1 MPTLLN
7 VDRRDALPST
17 RASVEAIVPI
27 GSFGQ
32 LCLALIALLGVCG
45 SKSWAEDTI
54 RLGIIGLDTSHAIAF
69 TELLNGE
76 SPDAAFQGC
85 RIVAAYPQGSRDIE
99 SSVSRVP
106 QYTETVRGLGVE
118 IVDSIETLVERVDGV
133 LLESNDGRPHLEQ
146 VLPVINAGKPVF
158 IDKPIAGSLVDAVRI
173 FDAAQQAGVPV
184 WSASSLR
191 YNEQTQ
197 AVRNGSVGSV
207 LGCDAYSPAAL
218 ESTHPDLFWYG
229 IHGVET
235 LFTVMGPQCERVV
248 RVSTAD
254 TDVAVGT
261 WTDGRIGTFRGT
273 RSGKHGYGG
282 TVFGTTGV
290 VHIDKYDGYQPLV
303 AQLVTFFKTKQP
315 PVSAEETLAIYA
327 FMEAADESKRQG
339 GIPVSVADCLQ
350 KAQQAARSSADKR

>member
-133 LLESNDGRPHLEQ
+133 LLESNDGRPHL
-146 VLPVINAGKPVF
+146 
-158 IDKPIAGSLVDAVRI
+158 
-173 FDAAQQAGVPV
+173 AQG
-184 WSASSLR
+184 
-191 YNEQTQ
+191 
-197 AVRNGSVGSV
+197 
-207 LGCDAYSPAAL
+207 
-218 ESTHPDLFWYG
+218 
-229 IHGVET
+229 
-235 LFTVMGPQCERVV
+235 
-248 RVSTAD
+248 
-254 TDVAVGT
+254 
-261 WTDGRIGTFRGT
+261 
-273 RSGKHGYGG
+273 
-282 TVFGTTGV
+282 
-290 VHIDKYDGYQPLV
+290 
-303 AQLVTFFKTKQP
+303 
-315 PVSAEETLAIYA
+315 
-327 FMEAADESKRQG
+327 
-339 GIPVSVADCLQ
+339 
-350 KAQQAARSSADKR
+350 